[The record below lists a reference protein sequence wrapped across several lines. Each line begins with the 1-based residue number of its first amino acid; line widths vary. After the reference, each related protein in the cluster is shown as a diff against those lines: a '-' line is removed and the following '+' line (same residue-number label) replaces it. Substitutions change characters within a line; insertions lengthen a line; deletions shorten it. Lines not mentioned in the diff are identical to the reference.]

1 MANTGAFWSRTQE
14 CPWRLQSCPAQHP
27 SPPRGFCP
35 GSRVWTDAH
44 QGDTLRRQPMDRSQ
58 RRTECPGKR
67 ALHTQVAAGQPQS
80 ACWVRAESGPV
91 GAPCEDER
99 RSQGSECS
107 LLSTPFSGARFG
119 IPWGT
124 SHRPG
129 GMRWGVHTRQK
140 PSAAGR
146 GAQRMPGLKG
156 RQPPGPG
163 ESSLTSTSHL
173 GAPETPYHMSHLLNN
188 P

>member
-107 LLSTPFSGARFG
+107 LLITHSAVLDLE
-119 IPWGT
+119 
-124 SHRPG
+124 SH
-129 GMRWGVHTRQK
+129 
-140 PSAAGR
+140 
-146 GAQRMPGLKG
+146 GAQVTGLVGCGGGCIQGKSPV
-156 RQPPGPG
+156 QLG
-163 ESSLTSTSHL
+163 E
-173 GAPETPYHMSHLLNN
+173 APRECQGSKEGN
-188 P
+188 PQAQGNLP